1 MKYIR
6 KGEDPEEF
14 TNWKNLENDDWQPN
28 WDNNFQAPQKPI
40 VHEALL
46 TEQGFICC
54 YCGMRITR
62 KTSHIEHLKP
72 RSIYPHLA
80 LDYTNL
86 MASCQGESEV
96 PPPHPVHC
104 GHMKLDWYDEQLMV
118 SPLQENCEAF
128 FRYSGSGDMLS
139 IEEPDKQA
147 AAEITI
153 EKLGL
158 NIPKL
163 TRMRREAI
171 DGILQAIEGLTNEEI
186 QQLVDGLTQPDVNGQ
201 YTPFCGAIA
210 YILNQYFIP

>member
-6 KGEDPEEF
+6 KGEEPEEF

-28 WDNNFQAPQKPI
+28 WDNNFQAPQKSI
-40 VHEALL
+40 VHQALL
-46 TEQGFICC
+46 GEQGFICC

-62 KTSHIEHLKP
+62 ETSHIEHLKP
-72 RSIYPHLA
+72 RSIYPNLA

-104 GHMKLDWYDEQLMV
+104 GHKKFDWYDEQLMV
-118 SPLQENCEAF
+118 SPLKANCEDF
-128 FRYSGSGDMLS
+128 FRYLGSGDMLS
-139 IEEPDKQA
+139 IEDSDKQA
-147 AAEITI
+147 AAETTI

-158 NIPKL
+158 NISKL

-171 DGILQAIEGLTNEEI
+171 DGILQATEGLTNEEI
-186 QQLVDGLTQPDVNGQ
+186 QQLVDGLAQRDVNGQ
-201 YTPFCGAIA
+201 CTPFWGAIA
-210 YILNQYFIP
+210 YTIKYYFFP

>member
-6 KGEDPEEF
+6 KGEEPEEF

-46 TEQGFICC
+46 GEQGFICC
-54 YCGMRITR
+54 YCGMRISR
-62 KTSHIEHLKP
+62 ENSHIEHLKP

-80 LDYTNL
+80 LEYTNL

-104 GHMKLDWYDEQLMV
+104 GHKKYDCYDEHLMI
-118 SPLQENCEAF
+118 SPLDANCEDC
-128 FRYSGSGDMLS
+128 FRYSGFGDILAT
-139 IEEPDKQA
+139 EESDKLVA
-147 AAEITI
+147 VETTI

-171 DGILQAIEGLTNEEI
+171 DGFLQAIEGLTNEEI
-186 QQLVDGLTQPDVNGQ
+186 YLFAQGLAQPDVNGQ

-210 YILNQYFIP
+210 YIFNQYFGA

>member
-6 KGEDPEEF
+6 KREEPEEF

-46 TEQGFICC
+46 GEQGFICC

-62 KTSHIEHLKP
+62 ETSHIEHLKP

-96 PPPHPVHC
+96 PPPHPLHC
-104 GHMKLDWYDEQLMV
+104 GHKKFDWYDEQLMV
-118 SPLQENCEAF
+118 SPLEANCEDF
-128 FRYSGSGDMLS
+128 FRYLGSGDILS
-139 IEEPDKQA
+139 IEDSDRQA

-163 TRMRREAI
+163 IRMRAEAI
-171 DGILQAIEGLTNEEI
+171 DGILQATEGLTNEEI
-186 QQLVDGLTQPDVNGQ
+186 QQLADGLAQPDVNGQ
-201 YTPFCGAIA
+201 YTPFWGAIA
-210 YILNQYFIP
+210 YTIKHYFFP